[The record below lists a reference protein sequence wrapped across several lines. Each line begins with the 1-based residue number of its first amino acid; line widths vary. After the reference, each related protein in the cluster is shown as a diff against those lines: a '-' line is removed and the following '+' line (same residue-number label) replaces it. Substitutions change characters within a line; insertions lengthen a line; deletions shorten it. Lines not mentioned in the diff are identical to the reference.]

1 MWVSCARFLPRQL
14 RLLTKKA
21 RTVEERCVLCNKPID
36 SIVAATHSCPESI
49 AGIILPCAAW
59 REETDQVSQGDDPS
73 LLNLWE
79 AYHQSPA
86 VPWRLL
92 LRQPLVLW
100 SLLLLVCLLVH
111 EVMCSLRGW

>member
-1 MWVSCARFLPRQL
+1 MRISRARFLPRQL

-21 RTVEERCVLCNKPID
+21 RTVEDRCVLCNEPID
-36 SIVAATHSCPESI
+36 SIVAATHSCPESM
-49 AGIILPCAAW
+49 AGIALPCAAW
-59 REETDQVSQGDDPS
+59 CEETDQAPQGDDPS
-73 LLNLWE
+73 LPNFWE
-79 AYHQSPA
+79 AYHQSPS

-111 EVMCSLRGW
+111 EL